1 VYAVVKRYR
10 ERGDIENRPR
20 SGRKKKLDDR
30 DTRKLLRLAKNNRSL
45 PLHVVSSVTVGRC
58 LYRNNV
64 HRRVVRKNIRIRE
77 ANVRGHFAWARGK
90 GYWTVERDW
99 SRVIFS
105 DECKIIVGEN
115 KRVFVW
121 RKPGEECLPQ
131 CLSSGCK
138 AKMSLMI
145 WGCITFN
152 GVGILTTV
160 NGNIN
165 AAKYIEILEDN
176 LWPVIVRHYPEENYI
191 F

>member
-1 VYAVVKRYR
+1 
-10 ERGDIENRPR
+10 
-20 SGRKKKLDDR
+20 
-30 DTRKLLRLAKNNRSL
+30 L
-45 PLHVVSSVTVGRC
+45 PLQDITRQFNENWEDVVSSVTVGRC

-152 GVGILTTV
+152 GVGTLATV

-165 AAKYIEILEDN
+165 DAKYIEILEDN
-176 LWPVIVRHYPEENYI
+176 LWPVIVRHYPEEN
-191 F
+191 